1 MAFGQGCCNR
11 CTMWF
16 EIFSQIPTVV
26 VGTFLPYDF
35 CWISWPRSSTA
46 RCPIWW
52 SMTFHGHP
60 NCRPASLSPSS
71 SCRTFSVPGEDF
83 DGRPW
88 AILFLQNWQQMSGKL
103 NQKQGY
109 FTDYFI
115 LDVANGWK
123 SEHHEPMFL
132 NERKCNSEDHHTF
145 ARCNLFVSFSH
156 DSAAHED
163 LRVTLIY
170 INQYSNVIDHGRWRV
185 LTGETACRTWKYCHC
200 SWIILISP
208 FRGFHPSIYCLD
220 YLFSLFKA
228 RRAPEAFE
236 AMRDYNCGGNKNYE
250 CTAFQP
256 WREIGPWE
264 LLRYW

>member
-1 MAFGQGCCNR
+1 M
-11 CTMWF
+11 
-16 EIFSQIPTVV
+16 IFA
-26 VGTFLPYDF
+26 G
-35 CWISWPRSSTA
+35 
-46 RCPIWW
+46 
-52 SMTFHGHP
+52 FHG
-60 NCRPASLSPSS
+60 PAAQQLGVQYDGPWRSMVTPIAGQPRWVQAPVAGLSGYPGRILMAVHGQFFSS
-71 SCRTFSVPGEDF
+71 KIG
-83 DGRPW
+83 
-88 AILFLQNWQQMSGKL
+88 NKL